1 MICRWK
7 IARIPALISLCS
19 FYENTA
25 LILGNM
31 SVFGQVV
38 ISVHLLRVTT
48 YVAANKELSNN
59 DVCYL
64 NTSDVYKK
72 LFT

>member
-1 MICRWK
+1 
-7 IARIPALISLCS
+7 
-19 FYENTA
+19 
-25 LILGNM
+25 M